1 MSTWVRACQVARR
14 GGIGVP
20 PTAADTDV
28 IARSAGREKQR
39 RGTEDAAEHQVKN
52 AAGRGS
58 GADGLQESPGV
69 HVPGEG
75 LNPVQQVDACQA
87 DEAGDDSGE

>member
-1 MSTWVRACQVARR
+1 M
-14 GGIGVP
+14 P

-28 IARSAGREKQR
+28 IARER
-39 RGTEDAAEHQVKN
+39 RKRKNHEDAAEHQVKN